1 MKKYD
6 MELIERAKSILMSDS
21 SSEEEIIYTGYLLN
35 NYLDNPSIKNK
46 IHLNDVCFFIES
58 KNDFVKKR

>member
-1 MKKYD
+1 MKNCD
-6 MELIERAKSILMSDS
+6 MELVKRAKSILMSDS

-46 IHLNDVCFFIES
+46 IHLTDVCFFIES
-58 KNDFVKKR
+58 KNTFVKKR